1 MRLETSARFTL
12 SIGLV
17 LSLVACGKGSGEHG
31 KSGSPAPSESAVASA
46 GPVVASAAPVP
57 APVAAPAPQTSKCR
71 ALRVVGDAMLGA
83 APLASGTQL
92 DGSEWVTLAKDASLT
107 VIHPTSSRELSLA
120 GPAYFRACRHGREQL
135 LLASGVVT
143 VGTGAGSRPGA
154 EVLIAT
160 PVGAVRYADADFTLK
175 LDDKKLSVEV
185 RAGQV
190 EVDAPA
196 TAATPPTIAS
206 PTKSSP
212 KGFKSPLHAKD
223 RLVVPLGKP
232 EPVRLMAT
240 CKAAAE
246 LALETARKVADRGA
260 PEPLGERA
268 QANVRARKAARVA
281 CTIAAASIGLVADP
295 GAASGLWADAA
306 QWEGLWE
313 IRPQLIPAQPLEK

>member
-1 MRLETSARFTL
+1 MKLETRLASTL
-12 SIGLV
+12 SLGLA
-17 LSLVACGKGSGEHG
+17 LWSVACGKSSGDHG
-31 KSGSPAPSESAVASA
+31 KSGSAAASETTAAGGVPA
-46 GPVVASAAPVP
+46 VASAAPS
-57 APVAAPAPQTSKCR
+57 AVAAPALPTSKCR
-71 ALRVVGDAMLGA
+71 VLRVVGDAMLGA
-83 APLASGTQL
+83 AVLASGTQL
-92 DGSEWVTLAKDASLT
+92 DGSEWVTLAKNASLT

-120 GPAYFRACRHGREQL
+120 GPALFRACRHGREQL
-135 LLASGVVT
+135 LLVRGVVT

-160 PVGAVRYADADFTLK
+160 PIGAVRYADADFTLK

-190 EVDAPA
+190 EVDAA
-196 TAATPPTIAS
+196 ASTASAP
-206 PTKSSP
+206 KSSP
-212 KGFKSPLHAKD
+212 KTLKSPLHAKD
-223 RLVVPLGKP
+223 TLVVPLGKP
-232 EPVRLMAT
+232 DAVRLMAT

-246 LALETARKVADRGA
+246 LALETARKVADRSA

-295 GAASGLWADAA
+295 AMASGLWADAA

-313 IRPQLIPAQPLEK
+313 IRPQLIPAQPPEK